1 MASSDTALQSH
12 CKTSGS
18 PVHRAALK
26 TDASRGIVED
36 MQQMKIKHTKIIKE
50 LGNIRKENQ
59 EQTITTMKK
68 HYGDKMRSVKAQL
81 EAYQELMNKRS
92 THWQVTIKN
101 LRERN
106 RQLSQDKEEL
116 LHQINHQTE
125 KWKEEKTWILENVS
139 KNLDRLYAQHILTLQ
154 ELQNLSL
161 YVEKVHDLVNF
172 RIKNLQKKSEKTA
185 IEKADVSVVL
195 ELKAEQEQTIT
206 TMKKHYG
213 DKMRSVKAQLEA
225 YQELMNKRSTHWQVT
240 IKNLRERNRQLSQ
253 DKEELLHQ
261 INHQT
266 EKWKEEKTWIL
277 ENVSKNLDRLY
288 AQHILTLQE
297 LQNLSLYVEK
307 VHDLVN
313 FRIKNLQ
320 KKSEKTAI
328 EKADVSV
335 VLELKAEQVA
345 DKEMKPEWLV
355 EKGYLWEARVMLQK
369 IQESLDKREKEVA
382 ELLQSARRY
391 SKALK
396 PQITMQIFLKTLV
409 QRVHNIY
416 CDVPEAQ
423 QYLHQLIR
431 KNKDERADRKEA
443 FNNAQADILSYKVFY
458 GNEPMD
464 DKRTQ
469 VLTKL
474 FRNLGRAKS
483 ELEYVETE
491 EIVFD
496 CIQTGE
502 IPNWI
507 KKDCLYV
514 ALTADPGKDIYSA
527 KTSHLPD
534 EVMKKF
540 KSQIKA
546 ANETKEQ

>member
-1 MASSDTALQSH
+1 MDEEQYFASEENIPLSSRSWLWKKTNSVSPAAKSQSKTEAWVQTVIPSIYQVSKDSVKSNADPKLQTSIHSSVPLPGSVIDYSDETQQHPSCVIQNVMTEEEPDQDHAN
-12 CKTSGS
+12 TSGVCS
-18 PVHRAALK
+18 ADNNKVTELEECRTKEELLYIPYKLAKLYITK
-26 TDASRGIVED
+26 IVED

-50 LGNIRKENQ
+50 LGNIRKEN
-59 EQTITTMKK
+59 
-68 HYGDKMRSVKAQL
+68 
-81 EAYQELMNKRS
+81 
-92 THWQVTIKN
+92 
-101 LRERN
+101 
-106 RQLSQDKEEL
+106 
-116 LHQINHQTE
+116 
-125 KWKEEKTWILENVS
+125 
-139 KNLDRLYAQHILTLQ
+139 
-154 ELQNLSL
+154 
-161 YVEKVHDLVNF
+161 
-172 RIKNLQKKSEKTA
+172 
-185 IEKADVSVVL
+185 
-195 ELKAEQEQTIT
+195 QEQTIT

-431 KNKDERADRKEA
+431 KNKDERAGRKET
-443 FNNAQADILSYKVFY
+443 FNNAQADILSYEVFS